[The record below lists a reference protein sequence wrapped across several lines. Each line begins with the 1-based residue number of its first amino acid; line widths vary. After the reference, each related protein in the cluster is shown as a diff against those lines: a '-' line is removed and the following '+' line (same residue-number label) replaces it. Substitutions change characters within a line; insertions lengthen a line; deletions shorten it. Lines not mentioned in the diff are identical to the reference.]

1 MTRKGQ
7 MTLAKAAKIAGVATT
22 TLRHAAQVGKL
33 KATKHKTLRGDVWTT
48 TADDLAEWLRTRKM
62 GRPPKNG

>member
-1 MTRKGQ
+1 
-7 MTLAKAAKIAGVATT
+7 MTLAKAAKIAGVAPT

-33 KATKHKTLRGDVWTT
+33 KATKRMTLRGEVWLT
-48 TADDLAEWLRTRKM
+48 TAENLAEWLRTRKM